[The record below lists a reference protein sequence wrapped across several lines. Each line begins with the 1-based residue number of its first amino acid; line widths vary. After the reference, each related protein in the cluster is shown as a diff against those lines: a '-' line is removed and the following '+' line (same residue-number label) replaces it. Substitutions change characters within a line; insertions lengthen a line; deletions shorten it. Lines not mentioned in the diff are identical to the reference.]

1 MRDLKIRLDYNYED
15 TIRTGCHIQARER
28 THWYTCNLTAFNG
41 TIERIKFTGI
51 PQSSKKKALCST
63 LSNLYLSLSDD
74 ERATAANVHRRRRC
88 NQSLS
93 PVRSINTSNLSR
105 QSGDAQ
111 SPVYPGDF
119 TDGDQITSPILST
132 NQDMITDELK
142 PSEIAPDLAQPT
154 RLALAMKKTGALIAR
169 TQHDIH
175 QGVQARREG
184 CTLVQ
189 YVLHQLDVHRW
200 AHDFPLRETK
210 EALEQQHHAL
220 AAGTNARV

>member
-1 MRDLKIRLDYNYED
+1 MRDLKIRLVYNYED

-119 TDGDQITSPILST
+119 TDGDHITSPILST

-142 PSEIAPDLAQPT
+142 PSEIPSQPQT
-154 RLALAMKKTGALIAR
+154 VISGKNKWVGNPAYFEALSESNLHRPLLMVEHHNVHKDQYSTYPI
-169 TQHDIH
+169 
-175 QGVQARREG
+175 
-184 CTLVQ
+184 TLQ
-189 YVLHQLDVHRW
+189 KPIFCHLSHTLEYSI
-200 AHDFPLRETK
+200 RET
-210 EALEQQHHAL
+210 LL
-220 AAGTNARV
+220 FWSS

>member
-1 MRDLKIRLDYNYED
+1 MLGGNRTNSSVASISSGGVPNPNDSNMVLGAMRDLKIRLVYNYED

-119 TDGDQITSPILST
+119 TDGDQITSPII
-132 NQDMITDELK
+132 NQPRYDH
-142 PSEIAPDLAQPT
+142 
-154 RLALAMKKTGALIAR
+154 RR
-169 TQHDIH
+169 TQ
-175 QGVQARREG
+175 A
-184 CTLVQ
+184 
-189 YVLHQLDVHRW
+189 
-200 AHDFPLRETK
+200 
-210 EALEQQHHAL
+210 
-220 AAGTNARV
+220 